1 VIIVDDPADP
11 RVTVFIGLR
20 DRELRVHDS
29 MFIAES
35 DLLIERAID
44 AGFEPLGVLVDA
56 TRADPVPNNVPDHVP
71 VYGASPALV
80 QRITGLGVHRGSLG
94 AFRRRPVAVLGDV
107 LAGARRVAVLSHV
120 MNPTNIGVIAR
131 SALALGIDAL
141 VLDEDCADPLY
152 RRSSRVAM
160 GATYTLPFAYSRR
173 LPDGLEPLHHAGF
186 TTYALTPDAS
196 AEPLDEIRVGE
207 NERVAIVL
215 GSEGEGLTPETMAAC
230 TRRVRIPI
238 SDRSDSLNVA
248 AAAAVAFYA
257 LR

>member
-1 VIIVDDPADP
+1 VIVVDDPTDP
-11 RVTVFIGLR
+11 RVTIFIGLR
-20 DRELRVHDS
+20 DRELRVHDD

-44 AGFEPLGVLVDA
+44 AGYEPVGVLVDA
-56 TRADPVPNNVPDHVP
+56 TRAHPVPANVPAHVP

-94 AFRRRPVAVLGDV
+94 AFRRRPLLALSDVLG
-107 LAGARRVAVLSHV
+107 GTRRIAVLSHV

-160 GATYTLPFAYSRR
+160 GATFTLPYAYTRR
-173 LPDGLEPLHHAGF
+173 LPLGLAALHDAGF
-186 TTYALTPDAS
+186 DTYALTPDATADS
-196 AEPLDEIRVGE
+196 LDEIDVRSTD
-207 NERVAIVL
+207 RLAIVL
-215 GSEGEGLTPETMAAC
+215 GSEGEGLTAETMHAC
-230 TRRVRIPI
+230 TRRVRITI
-238 SDRSDSLNVA
+238 NDRSDSLNVA
-248 AAAAVAFYA
+248 AAAAVAFFA